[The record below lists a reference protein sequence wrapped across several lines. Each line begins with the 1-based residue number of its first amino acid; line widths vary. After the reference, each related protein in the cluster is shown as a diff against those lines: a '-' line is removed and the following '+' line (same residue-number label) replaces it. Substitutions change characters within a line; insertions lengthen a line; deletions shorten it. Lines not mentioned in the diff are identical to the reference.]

1 MAENEYFGLV
11 MSNLKL
17 NIKDEKKKKTHN
29 KILMNIFKTFI
40 VSYMKFYR
48 QDFFFLND
56 QPVFF
61 NVTTLF

>member
-1 MAENEYFGLV
+1 MADNEYFGLV

-40 VSYMKFYR
+40 VSYMKFY
-48 QDFFFLND
+48 
-56 QPVFF
+56 
-61 NVTTLF
+61 